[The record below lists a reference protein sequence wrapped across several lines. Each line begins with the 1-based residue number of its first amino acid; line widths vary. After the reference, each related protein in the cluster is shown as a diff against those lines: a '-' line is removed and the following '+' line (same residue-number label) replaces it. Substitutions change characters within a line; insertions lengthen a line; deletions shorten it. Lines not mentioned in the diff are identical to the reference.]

1 MQQYFK
7 ISIGIFFALAASRF
21 IPHPPNYTNLI
32 ALSFYI
38 PALLGVRYLPIVL
51 FSFAITDIFF
61 SFHATLLFTWSAVI
75 LIGWT
80 SKYIRGGMTNRIAGA
95 VIGAIIFYIVT
106 NFGFWTTGYYGY
118 DLSGLINSYIL
129 AIPFFGNSL
138 ISTLIYATIFEICY
152 KIYIFKFKNK
162 SIA

>member
-1 MQQYFK
+1 MQRYLK
-7 ISIGIFFALAASRF
+7 ISIGIFFALAASRL
-21 IPHPPNYTNLI
+21 IPHSPNFTNLI
-32 ALSFYI
+32 AISFYI
-38 PALLGVRYLPIVL
+38 PAILGIRFMPIVVL
-51 FSFAITDIFF
+51 SFAITDIFF
-61 SFHATLLFTWSAVI
+61 GFHSTLLFTWSGVI

-80 SKYIRGGMTNRIAGA
+80 SKYFKEGMTNRIAGTL
-95 VIGAIIFYIVT
+95 IGATIFYAVT

-118 DLSGLINSYIL
+118 DLSGLINSYIF

-138 ISTLIYATIFEICY
+138 ISTLVFATIFETCY